1 MAISGYDK
9 KTLGKAAPGVVLKKE
24 EAAKTNPEPKK
35 YDGGLMELER
45 AYTLAI
51 NQLAHGAVEAALDNL
66 KIIDSSVA
74 NESKFI
80 YFADLTSVAT
90 AANKYSPSFWA
101 DLELWRPGGVYV
113 SLDRLDLFY
122 NADLVTTGEAFDL
135 QQSYASL
142 LAKHKLAGF
151 TFDVPDVKIKD
162 EYVWDINN
170 ISVLKASNAVELY
183 KKLLPTL
190 NQEKGTK
197 MENNNNNQTNNQ
209 EQQETQEKVVE
220 ATTASTTDTT
230 NTGTANEAANTVT
243 APAVTD
249 TFLGLETDTWKKIGW
264 GAAAVGVAAAVGYGA
279 YAFFSEDG
287 GTVTDGTSGAPC
299 FE

>member
-35 YDGGLMELER
+35 YDGGRMELER

-66 KIIDSSVA
+66 KIIDSSLA

-80 YFADLTSVAT
+80 FFADLTSVAA
-90 AANKYSPSFWA
+90 AANKYSPSLWA
-101 DLELWRPGGVYV
+101 DLEIWRPAGIYV

-122 NADLVTTGEAFDL
+122 NADLVTTGEAFDI

-162 EYVWDINN
+162 EYKWDTNN
-170 ISVLKASNAVELY
+170 IAVLKASNAVELY
-183 KKLLPTL
+183 KKLLPSLL
-190 NQEKGTK
+190 NKGQN
-197 MENNNNNQTNNQ
+197 MENNQTNNQ
-209 EQQETQEKVVE
+209 NINNEQQEQKQEQKVVE
-220 ATTASTTDTT
+220 ATTASTTETGADT
-230 NTGTANEAANTVT
+230 EAANTTT

-249 TFLGLETDTWKKIGW
+249 TFMGLETDTWKKIGW
-264 GAAAVGVAAAVGYGA
+264 GAAAIGVAAAVGYGA

-299 FE
+299 F

>member
-1 MAISGYDK
+1 MAISGYD

-51 NQLAHGAVEAALDNL
+51 NQLAHGAVESALDSL
-66 KIIDSSVA
+66 KFIDDNVA
-74 NESKFI
+74 KESKFI
-80 YFADLTSVAT
+80 YFADLTGVAG

-101 DLELWRPGGVYV
+101 DLEIWRPAGIYV

-122 NADLVTTGEAFDL
+122 NADLVTTGEAFDI

-142 LAKHKLAGF
+142 LAKHRLAGF

-162 EYVWDINN
+162 EYVWDSNN
-170 ISVLKASNAVELY
+170 VAVLKASNTVELY
-183 KKLLPTL
+183 KKLLPSLL
-190 NQEKGTK
+190 NKGSK
-197 MENNNNNQTNNQ
+197 MEN
-209 EQQETQEKVVE
+209 QETQTQASTTTKEEKVVE
-220 ATTASTTDTT
+220 ATTASTT
-230 NTGTANEAANTVT
+230 TGAANEAANTDT

-249 TFLGLETDTWKKIGW
+249 NTFLGLETETWKKIGW

-287 GTVTDGTSGAPC
+287 GTVSDGTSGTPC
-299 FE
+299 F

>member
-51 NQLAHGAVEAALDNL
+51 NQLAHGAIEAALDNL

-80 YFADLTSVAT
+80 YFADLTSVA
-90 AANKYSPSFWA
+90 AEANKYSPSFWA
-101 DLELWRPGGVYV
+101 DLEIWRPAGVYI

-122 NADLVTTGEAFDL
+122 NADLVVTGEAFDL

-142 LAKHKLAGF
+142 LAKHRLAGF

-190 NQEKGTK
+190 NQEKGQT
-197 MENNNNNQTNNQ
+197 MENQNINNNQ
-209 EQQETQEKVVE
+209 ETQTQEEVVE
-220 ATTASTTDTT
+220 ATTASTTE
-230 NTGTANEAANTVT
+230 TGAASEAANTVT

-249 TFLGLETDTWKKIGW
+249 TFMGLETDTWKKIGW
-264 GAAAVGVAAAVGYGA
+264 GAAAIGVAAAVGYGA

-299 FE
+299 F

>member
-24 EAAKTNPEPKK
+24 EAAKTDPEPKK
-35 YDGGLMELER
+35 YDGGFGELER

-51 NQLAHGAVEAALDNL
+51 NQLAHGAVESALDSL
-66 KIIDSSVA
+66 KFIDDA
-74 NESKFI
+74 LAKESKFV
-80 YFADLTSVAT
+80 YFADLTSVAA

-101 DLELWRPGGVYV
+101 DLEIWRPAGVYV

-162 EYVWDINN
+162 EYVWDRNN

-197 MENNNNNQTNNQ
+197 MENQNINNQ
-209 EQQETQEKVVE
+209 ETQQQQQQQEEEKVVE
-220 ATTASTTDTT
+220 ATTASTT
-230 NTGTANEAANTVT
+230 NTGAANEAAKTDT

-249 TFLGLETDTWKKIGW
+249 TFLGLETETWKKIGW
-264 GAAAVGVAAAVGYGA
+264 GTAAVGVVAAVGYGA

-287 GTVTDGTSGAPC
+287 GTVNDGTSGAPC
-299 FE
+299 F

>member
-24 EAAKTNPEPKK
+24 EAAKEVEQVKAPDP
-35 YDGGLMELER
+35 LELER

-51 NQLAHGAVEAALDNL
+51 NQLAHGAVESAMNNL
-66 KIIDSSVA
+66 KIIDDSVA
-74 NESKFI
+74 KDSGFVS
-80 YFADLTSVAT
+80 FADLTAVAA

-101 DLELWRPGGVYV
+101 DLEIWRPAGVYV

-122 NADLVTTGEAFDL
+122 NADLISTGEAFDI

-142 LAKHKLAGF
+142 LAKHRLVGF

-162 EYVWDINN
+162 EYVWDSNN
-170 ISVLKASNAVELY
+170 VAVLKASNTVELY

-190 NQEKGTK
+190 NQEKGSK
-197 MENNNNNQTNNQ
+197 MENQNINNQNNQ
-209 EQQETQEKVVE
+209 ETKQEEKVVE
-220 ATTASTTDTT
+220 ATTASTT
-230 NTGTANEAANTVT
+230 NTGAAEAANNTTT
-243 APAVTD
+243 APAVTE
-249 TFLGLETDTWKKIGW
+249 TFLGLETETWKKIGW

-287 GTVTDGTSGAPC
+287 GTVSDGTSGTPC
-299 FE
+299 F

>member
-24 EAAKTNPEPKK
+24 QAAKTNPEPKK
-35 YDGGLMELER
+35 YDGGLMEIER

-51 NQLAHGAVEAALDNL
+51 NQLAHGAVESALDSL
-66 KIIDSSVA
+66 KFIDDSLA
-74 NESKFI
+74 KESKFV
-80 YFADLTSVAT
+80 YFADLTSVAA

-101 DLELWRPGGVYV
+101 DLELWRPAGIYV

-122 NADLVTTGEAFDL
+122 NADLVVTGEAFDI

-142 LAKHKLAGF
+142 LAKHRLAGF

-162 EYVWDINN
+162 EYVWDRNN
-170 ISVLKASNAVELY
+170 VAVLKASNTVELY

-197 MENNNNNQTNNQ
+197 MENQNINNQ
-209 EQQETQEKVVE
+209 ESQTQQEEKVVE
-220 ATTASTTDTT
+220 ATTASTT
-230 NTGTANEAANTVT
+230 NTGAAEAANTNETNET

-249 TFLGLETDTWKKIGW
+249 TFMGLETDTWKKIGW
-264 GAAAVGVAAAVGYGA
+264 GAAAIGVAAAVGYGA

-287 GTVTDGTSGAPC
+287 GSVTDGTSGAPC
-299 FE
+299 F

>member
-24 EAAKTNPEPKK
+24 EAAKEVEQVKAPDP
-35 YDGGLMELER
+35 LELER

-51 NQLAHGAVEAALDNL
+51 NQLAHGAVESAMNNL
-66 KIIDSSVA
+66 KIIDNSVA
-74 NESKFI
+74 KDSGFV
-80 YFADLTSVAT
+80 YFADLTAVAA

-101 DLELWRPGGVYV
+101 DLEIWRPAGVYV

-122 NADLVTTGEAFDL
+122 NADLISTGEAFDL

-162 EYVWDINN
+162 EYKWDSSNVA
-170 ISVLKASNAVELY
+170 VLKASNAVELY

-190 NQEKGTK
+190 NKGQN
-197 MENNNNNQTNNQ
+197 MENNNNNNQTNNQ

-264 GAAAVGVAAAVGYGA
+264 GAAAIGVAAAVGYGA

-287 GTVTDGTSGAPC
+287 GTVSDGTSGAPC
-299 FE
+299 F

>member
-24 EAAKTNPEPKK
+24 EAAKEVEQVKAPDP
-35 YDGGLMELER
+35 LELER

-51 NQLAHGAVEAALDNL
+51 NQLAHGAVESAMNNL
-66 KIIDSSVA
+66 KIIDDSVA
-74 NESKFI
+74 KDSGFV
-80 YFADLTSVAT
+80 YFADLTAVAA

-101 DLELWRPGGVYV
+101 DLEIWRPAGVYV

-122 NADLVTTGEAFDL
+122 NADLISTGEAFDL

-142 LAKHKLAGF
+142 LAKHRLAGF

-162 EYVWDINN
+162 EYVWDSNN
-170 ISVLKASNAVELY
+170 VTVLKASNTVELY

-190 NQEKGTK
+190 NQEKGSK
-197 MENNNNNQTNNQ
+197 MENNINN
-209 EQQETQEKVVE
+209 QQETQTQTQEEKVVE
-220 ATTASTTDTT
+220 ATTASTTE
-230 NTGTANEAANTVT
+230 TGAASEAANNTTT

-249 TFLGLETDTWKKIGW
+249 TFMGLETDTWKKIGW
-264 GAAAVGVAAAVGYGA
+264 GAAAIGVAAAVGYGA

-287 GTVTDGTSGAPC
+287 GTVSDGTSGAPC
-299 FE
+299 F

>member
-1 MAISGYDK
+1 MAISGYD

-35 YDGGLMELER
+35 YDGGRMEIDR

-51 NQLAHGAVEAALDNL
+51 NQLAHGAVESALDSL
-66 KIIDSSVA
+66 KFIDDA
-74 NESKFI
+74 LAKESKFV
-80 YFADLTSVAT
+80 YFADLTGVAA

-101 DLELWRPGGVYV
+101 DLEIWRPAGIYV

-122 NADLVTTGEAFDL
+122 NADLVTTGEAFDI

-142 LAKHKLAGF
+142 LAKHRLVGF

-162 EYVWDINN
+162 EYKWDSSN
-170 ISVLKASNAVELY
+170 IAVLKASNTVELY
-183 KKLLPTL
+183 KKLLPSL
-190 NQEKGTK
+190 LKGQN
-197 MENNNNNQTNNQ
+197 MENINNQNINNQ
-209 EQQETQEKVVE
+209 ETQQEEKVVE
-220 ATTASTTDTT
+220 ATTASTTTT
-230 NTGTANEAANTVT
+230 TGAAEAANNTTT

-249 TFLGLETDTWKKIGW
+249 TFMGLETDTWKKIGW
-264 GAAAVGVAAAVGYGA
+264 GAAAIGVAAAVGYGA

-287 GTVTDGTSGAPC
+287 GTVSDGTSGAPC
-299 FE
+299 F

>member
-35 YDGGLMELER
+35 YDGGLMEIER

-51 NQLAHGAVEAALDNL
+51 NQLAHGAVESALDSL
-66 KIIDSSVA
+66 KFIDDSLA
-74 NESKFI
+74 KESKFV
-80 YFADLTSVAT
+80 YFADLTAVTA

-101 DLELWRPGGVYV
+101 DLEIWRPAGIYV

-162 EYVWDINN
+162 EYVWDSNN
-170 ISVLKASNAVELY
+170 VAVLKASNTVELY
-183 KKLLPTL
+183 KKLLPSLL
-190 NQEKGTK
+190 NKGQN
-197 MENNNNNQTNNQ
+197 MENQNINNNNNQ
-209 EQQETQEKVVE
+209 ETQETVVE
-220 ATTASTTDTT
+220 ATTASTTE
-230 NTGTANEAANTVT
+230 TGAASEAANNTTT

-249 TFLGLETDTWKKIGW
+249 TFMGLETDTWKKIGW
-264 GAAAVGVAAAVGYGA
+264 GAAAIGVAAAVGYGA

-287 GTVTDGTSGAPC
+287 GTVSDGTSGAPC
-299 FE
+299 F

>member
-24 EAAKTNPEPKK
+24 EAAKEVEQVKAPDP
-35 YDGGLMELER
+35 LELER

-51 NQLAHGAVEAALDNL
+51 NQLAHGAVESAMNNL
-66 KIIDSSVA
+66 KIIDDSVA
-74 NESKFI
+74 KDSGFV
-80 YFADLTSVAT
+80 YFADLTAVAA

-101 DLELWRPGGVYV
+101 DLEIWRPAGVYV

-122 NADLVTTGEAFDL
+122 NADLISTGEAFDL

-162 EYVWDINN
+162 EYKWDTNN
-170 ISVLKASNAVELY
+170 IAVLKASNAVELY

-190 NQEKGTK
+190 NKGQN
-197 MENNNNNQTNNQ
+197 MENQNINNNQET
-209 EQQETQEKVVE
+209 QQEEKVVE
-220 ATTASTTDTT
+220 ATTASTT
-230 NTGTANEAANTVT
+230 NTGAAEAANNTTT

-249 TFLGLETDTWKKIGW
+249 TFMGLETDTWKKIGW
-264 GAAAVGVAAAVGYGA
+264 GAAAIGVAAAVGYGA

-287 GTVTDGTSGAPC
+287 GTVSDGTSGAPC
-299 FE
+299 F

>member
-24 EAAKTNPEPKK
+24 EAAKEVEQVKAPDP
-35 YDGGLMELER
+35 LELER

-51 NQLAHGAVEAALDNL
+51 NQLAHGAVESAMNNL
-66 KIIDSSVA
+66 KIIDDSVA
-74 NESKFI
+74 KDSGFV
-80 YFADLTSVAT
+80 YFADLTAVAA

-101 DLELWRPGGVYV
+101 DLEIWRPAGVYV

-122 NADLVTTGEAFDL
+122 NADLISTGEAFDL

-162 EYVWDINN
+162 EYVWDSNN
-170 ISVLKASNAVELY
+170 VAVLKASNTVELY
-183 KKLLPTL
+183 KKLLPSL
-190 NQEKGTK
+190 LKGQN
-197 MENNNNNQTNNQ
+197 MENINNQNINNQ
-209 EQQETQEKVVE
+209 EEKVVE
-220 ATTASTTDTT
+220 ATTASTTTT
-230 NTGTANEAANTVT
+230 TGAAEAANTVT

-249 TFLGLETDTWKKIGW
+249 TFMGLETETWKKIGW

-287 GTVTDGTSGAPC
+287 GTVSDGTSGAPC
-299 FE
+299 F

>member
-51 NQLAHGAVEAALDNL
+51 NQLAHGAIEAALDNL

-80 YFADLTSVAT
+80 YFADLTSVAA

-162 EYVWDINN
+162 EYVWDSNN
-170 ISVLKASNAVELY
+170 VAVLKASNAVELY

-197 MENNNNNQTNNQ
+197 MENQNINNQNNQ
-209 EQQETQEKVVE
+209 ETQQEEKVVE
-220 ATTASTTDTT
+220 VTTASTT
-230 NTGTANEAANTVT
+230 NTGAAEAANNTTT

-249 TFLGLETDTWKKIGW
+249 TFMGLETDTWKKIGW
-264 GAAAVGVAAAVGYGA
+264 GAAAIGVAAAVGYGA
-279 YAFFSEDG
+279 YTFFSEDG
-287 GTVTDGTSGAPC
+287 GTVSDGTSGAPC
-299 FE
+299 F

>member
-1 MAISGYDK
+1 MAISGYD

-24 EAAKTNPEPKK
+24 VAKTEVEQVQAP
-35 YDGGLMELER
+35 DILELER
-45 AYTLAI
+45 AYTLAL
-51 NQLAHGAVEAALDNL
+51 NQLAHGAIEKALETL
-66 KIIDSSVA
+66 KVIDA
-74 NESKFI
+74 NRTETGFW
-80 YFADLTSVAT
+80 YFADLTGVAG

-101 DLELWRPGGVYV
+101 DLEIWRPAGIYV

-162 EYVWDINN
+162 EYVWDSNN
-170 ISVLKASNAVELY
+170 VAVLKASNTVELY

-190 NQEKGTK
+190 NQEKGK
-197 MENNNNNQTNNQ
+197 NMENQNINNNQ
-209 EQQETQEKVVE
+209 ETQTQEEKVVE
-220 ATTASTTDTT
+220 ATTTSTTDTGAAT
-230 NTGTANEAANTVT
+230 EAANNTTT

-249 TFLGLETDTWKKIGW
+249 TFLGLETETWKKIGW

-287 GTVTDGTSGAPC
+287 GTVSDGTSGAPC
-299 FE
+299 F

>member
-24 EAAKTNPEPKK
+24 EAAKEVEQVKAPDP
-35 YDGGLMELER
+35 LELER

-51 NQLAHGAVEAALDNL
+51 NQLAHGAVESAMNNL
-66 KIIDSSVA
+66 KIIDDSVA
-74 NESKFI
+74 KDSGFV
-80 YFADLTSVAT
+80 YFADLTAVAA

-101 DLELWRPGGVYV
+101 DLEIWRPAGVYV

-122 NADLVTTGEAFDL
+122 NADLISTGEAFDL

-162 EYVWDINN
+162 EYKWDSSNVA
-170 ISVLKASNAVELY
+170 VLKASNTVELY
-183 KKLLPTL
+183 KKLLPSLL
-190 NQEKGTK
+190 NKGQN
-197 MENNNNNQTNNQ
+197 MENQNINNNNQ
-209 EQQETQEKVVE
+209 ETQETVVE
-220 ATTASTTDTT
+220 ATTASTT
-230 NTGTANEAANTVT
+230 TGAATEAANNTTT
-243 APAVTD
+243 APAVTE
-249 TFLGLETDTWKKIGW
+249 TFMGLETDTWKKIGW
-264 GAAAVGVAAAVGYGA
+264 GAAAIGVAAAVGYGA

-287 GTVTDGTSGAPC
+287 GTVSDGTSGAPC
-299 FE
+299 F

>member
-24 EAAKTNPEPKK
+24 EAAKNNPEPKK
-35 YDGGLMELER
+35 YDGGLMEIDR

-51 NQLAHGAVEAALDNL
+51 NQLAHGAVESALDSL
-66 KIIDSSVA
+66 KFIDDSLA
-74 NESKFI
+74 KESKFV
-80 YFADLTSVAT
+80 YFADLTSVAA

-101 DLELWRPGGVYV
+101 DLELWRPAGIYV

-122 NADLVTTGEAFDL
+122 NADLVVTGEAFDI

-142 LAKHKLAGF
+142 LAKHRLAGF

-162 EYVWDINN
+162 EYKWDRSNVA
-170 ISVLKASNAVELY
+170 VLKASNTVELY

-190 NQEKGTK
+190 NQEKGQT
-197 MENNNNNQTNNQ
+197 MENQNINNNQETQ
-209 EQQETQEKVVE
+209 QQEEKVVE
-220 ATTASTTDTT
+220 ATTASTT
-230 NTGTANEAANTVT
+230 EAGAAETANTVT

-249 TFLGLETDTWKKIGW
+249 TFLGLETETWKKIGW

-299 FE
+299 F

>member
-1 MAISGYDK
+1 MAISGYD

-24 EAAKTNPEPKK
+24 AAKTEVEQVQAP
-35 YDGGLMELER
+35 DILELER
-45 AYTLAI
+45 AYTLAL
-51 NQLAHGAVEAALDNL
+51 NQLAHGAIEKALETL
-66 KIIDSSVA
+66 KVIDA
-74 NESKFI
+74 NRTETGFW
-80 YFADLTSVAT
+80 YFADLTGVAG

-101 DLELWRPGGVYV
+101 DLEIWRPAGIYV

-162 EYVWDINN
+162 EYVWDSNN
-170 ISVLKASNAVELY
+170 VAVLKASNTVELY
-183 KKLLPTL
+183 KKLLPSLL
-190 NQEKGTK
+190 NKGQN
-197 MENNNNNQTNNQ
+197 MENQQ
-209 EQQETQEKVVE
+209 QQQQEEEKVVE
-220 ATTASTTDTT
+220 ATTASTT
-230 NTGTANEAANTVT
+230 NTGAAEAANNTTT

-249 TFLGLETDTWKKIGW
+249 TFMGLETDTWKKIGW
-264 GAAAVGVAAAVGYGA
+264 GAAAIGVAAAVGYGA

-287 GTVTDGTSGAPC
+287 GSVTDGTSGAPC
-299 FE
+299 F

>member
-51 NQLAHGAVEAALDNL
+51 NQLAHGAIEAALDNL

-80 YFADLTSVAT
+80 YFADLTSVAA

-162 EYVWDINN
+162 EYVWDSNN
-170 ISVLKASNAVELY
+170 VAVLKASNTVELY

-197 MENNNNNQTNNQ
+197 MENQNINNNQESQTQ
-209 EQQETQEKVVE
+209 QEKVVE
-220 ATTASTTDTT
+220 ATTASTTE
-230 NTGTANEAANTVT
+230 TGAASEAANNTTT

-249 TFLGLETDTWKKIGW
+249 TFMGLETDTWKKIGW
-264 GAAAVGVAAAVGYGA
+264 GAAAIGVAAAVGYGA

-287 GTVTDGTSGAPC
+287 GTVSDGTSGAPC
-299 FE
+299 F

>member
-24 EAAKTNPEPKK
+24 EAAKEVEQVKAPDP
-35 YDGGLMELER
+35 LELER

-51 NQLAHGAVEAALDNL
+51 NQLAHGAVESAMNNL
-66 KIIDSSVA
+66 KIIDDSVA
-74 NESKFI
+74 KDSGFV
-80 YFADLTSVAT
+80 YFADLTAVAA

-101 DLELWRPGGVYV
+101 DLEIWRPAGVYV

-122 NADLVTTGEAFDL
+122 NADLVTTGEAFDI

-142 LAKHKLAGF
+142 LAKHRLVGF

-162 EYVWDINN
+162 EYVWDSNN
-170 ISVLKASNAVELY
+170 VAVLKASNTVELY

-190 NQEKGTK
+190 NQEKGSK
-197 MENNNNNQTNNQ
+197 MENQNINNNNNNNNQ
-209 EQQETQEKVVE
+209 ETQETVVE
-220 ATTASTTDTT
+220 ATTASTTTT
-230 NTGTANEAANTVT
+230 TGAAEAANNTDT

-249 TFLGLETDTWKKIGW
+249 TFMGLETDTWKKIGW
-264 GAAAVGVAAAVGYGA
+264 GAAAIGVAAAVGYGA
-279 YAFFSEDG
+279 YVFFSEDG
-287 GTVTDGTSGAPC
+287 GTVSDGTSGTPC
-299 FE
+299 F

>member
-24 EAAKTNPEPKK
+24 EAAKEVEQVKAPDP
-35 YDGGLMELER
+35 LELER

-51 NQLAHGAVEAALDNL
+51 NQLAHGAVESAMNNL
-66 KIIDSSVA
+66 KIIDDSVA
-74 NESKFI
+74 KDSGFV
-80 YFADLTSVAT
+80 YFADLTAVTA

-162 EYVWDINN
+162 EYVWDSNN
-170 ISVLKASNAVELY
+170 VAVLKASNTVELY
-183 KKLLPTL
+183 KKLLPSLL
-190 NQEKGTK
+190 NKGQN
-197 MENNNNNQTNNQ
+197 MENQNINNNNNNQ
-209 EQQETQEKVVE
+209 ETQETVVE
-220 ATTASTTDTT
+220 ATTASTTTT
-230 NTGTANEAANTVT
+230 TGAAEAANNTDT

-249 TFLGLETDTWKKIGW
+249 TFMGLETDTWKKIGW
-264 GAAAVGVAAAVGYGA
+264 GAAAIGVAAAVGYGA

-287 GTVTDGTSGAPC
+287 GTVSDGTSGAPC
-299 FE
+299 F

>member
-24 EAAKTNPEPKK
+24 EAAKEVEQVKAPDP
-35 YDGGLMELER
+35 LELER

-51 NQLAHGAVEAALDNL
+51 NQLAHGAVESAMNNL
-66 KIIDSSVA
+66 KIIDDSVA
-74 NESKFI
+74 KDSGFV
-80 YFADLTSVAT
+80 YFADLTAVAA

-162 EYVWDINN
+162 EYVWDSNN
-170 ISVLKASNAVELY
+170 VAVLKASNTVELY
-183 KKLLPTL
+183 KKLLPSLL
-190 NQEKGTK
+190 NKGQN
-197 MENNNNNQTNNQ
+197 MENQNINNQNNQ
-209 EQQETQEKVVE
+209 ETQQEEKVVE
-220 ATTASTTDTT
+220 ATTASTT
-230 NTGTANEAANTVT
+230 NTGAAEAANNTTT

-249 TFLGLETDTWKKIGW
+249 TFMGLETDTWKKIGW
-264 GAAAVGVAAAVGYGA
+264 GAAAIGVAAAVGYGA

-287 GTVTDGTSGAPC
+287 GTVSDGTSGAPC
-299 FE
+299 F

>member
-1 MAISGYDK
+1 MAISGYD

-24 EAAKTNPEPKK
+24 AAKTEVEQVQAP
-35 YDGGLMELER
+35 DILELER
-45 AYTLAI
+45 AYTLAL
-51 NQLAHGAVEAALDNL
+51 NQLAHGAIEKALETL
-66 KIIDSSVA
+66 KVIDA
-74 NESKFI
+74 NRTETGFW
-80 YFADLTSVAT
+80 YFADLTGVAG

-101 DLELWRPGGVYV
+101 DLEIWRPAGIYV

-162 EYVWDINN
+162 EYVWDSNN
-170 ISVLKASNAVELY
+170 VAVLKASNTVELY
-183 KKLLPTL
+183 KKLLPSLL
-190 NQEKGTK
+190 NKGQN
-197 MENNNNNQTNNQ
+197 MENQQ
-209 EQQETQEKVVE
+209 QQQQQQEEEKVVE
-220 ATTASTTDTT
+220 ATTASTT
-230 NTGTANEAANTVT
+230 NTGAAEAANNTTT

-249 TFLGLETDTWKKIGW
+249 TFMGLETDTWKKIGW
-264 GAAAVGVAAAVGYGA
+264 GAAAIGVAAAVGYGA

-287 GTVTDGTSGAPC
+287 GSVTDGTSGAPC
-299 FE
+299 F

>member
-24 EAAKTNPEPKK
+24 EAAKTNPEP
-35 YDGGLMELER
+35 MELER

-51 NQLAHGAVEAALDNL
+51 NQLAHGAIEAALDNL

-80 YFADLTSVAT
+80 YFADLTSVAA

-162 EYVWDINN
+162 EYVWDSNN
-170 ISVLKASNAVELY
+170 VAVLKASNTVELY
-183 KKLLPTL
+183 KKLLPSLL
-190 NQEKGTK
+190 NKGQN
-197 MENNNNNQTNNQ
+197 MENQNINNQNNQ
-209 EQQETQEKVVE
+209 ETQQEKVVE
-220 ATTASTTDTT
+220 ATTASTTTT
-230 NTGTANEAANTVT
+230 TGAANEAANTNT

-249 TFLGLETDTWKKIGW
+249 TFMGLETDTWKKIGW
-264 GAAAVGVAAAVGYGA
+264 GAAAIGVAAAVGYGA

-299 FE
+299 F

>member
-24 EAAKTNPEPKK
+24 EAAKEVEQVKAPDP
-35 YDGGLMELER
+35 LELER

-51 NQLAHGAVEAALDNL
+51 NQLAHGAVESAMNNL
-66 KIIDSSVA
+66 KIIDDSVA
-74 NESKFI
+74 KDSGFV
-80 YFADLTSVAT
+80 YFADLTAVAA

-101 DLELWRPGGVYV
+101 DLEIWRPAGVYV

-122 NADLVTTGEAFDL
+122 NADLISTGEAFDL

-162 EYVWDINN
+162 EYVWDSNN
-170 ISVLKASNAVELY
+170 VAVLKASNTVELY
-183 KKLLPTL
+183 KKLLPSLL
-190 NQEKGTK
+190 NKGQN
-197 MENNNNNQTNNQ
+197 MENQNINNQNNQ
-209 EQQETQEKVVE
+209 ETQQEKVVE
-220 ATTASTTDTT
+220 ATTASTTE
-230 NTGTANEAANTVT
+230 TGAASEAANNTTT

-249 TFLGLETDTWKKIGW
+249 TFMGLETDTWKKIGW
-264 GAAAVGVAAAVGYGA
+264 GAAAIGVAAAVGYGA

-287 GTVTDGTSGAPC
+287 GTVSDGTSGAPC
-299 FE
+299 F

>member
-35 YDGGLMELER
+35 YDGGPMELER

-51 NQLAHGAVEAALDNL
+51 NQLAHGAIEAALDNL

-80 YFADLTSVAT
+80 YFADLTSVAA

-162 EYVWDINN
+162 EYVWDSNN
-170 ISVLKASNAVELY
+170 VAVLKASNTVELY
-183 KKLLPTL
+183 KKLLPSLL
-190 NQEKGTK
+190 NKGQN
-197 MENNNNNQTNNQ
+197 MENQNINNQNNQ
-209 EQQETQEKVVE
+209 ETQQEKVVE
-220 ATTASTTDTT
+220 ATTASTTE
-230 NTGTANEAANTVT
+230 TGAASEAANTVT
-243 APAVTD
+243 AGAVTE
-249 TFLGLETDTWKKIGW
+249 TFLGLETETWKKIGW

-287 GTVTDGTSGAPC
+287 GTVSDGTSGAPC
-299 FE
+299 F

>member
-9 KTLGKAAPGVVLKKE
+9 KILGKAAPGVVLKKE

-80 YFADLTSVAT
+80 YFADLTSVAA

-101 DLELWRPGGVYV
+101 DLEIWRPAGIYV

-122 NADLVTTGEAFDL
+122 NADLVTTGEAFDI

-142 LAKHKLAGF
+142 LAKHRLVGF

-162 EYVWDINN
+162 EYVWDSNN
-170 ISVLKASNAVELY
+170 VAVLKASNTVELY

-190 NQEKGTK
+190 NQEKGSK
-197 MENNNNNQTNNQ
+197 MENQNINNNNQ
-209 EQQETQEKVVE
+209 ETQETVVE
-220 ATTASTTDTT
+220 ATTASTTTT
-230 NTGTANEAANTVT
+230 TGAAEAANNTDT

-249 TFLGLETDTWKKIGW
+249 TFMGLETDTWKKIGW
-264 GAAAVGVAAAVGYGA
+264 GAAAIGVAAAVGYGA

-287 GTVTDGTSGAPC
+287 GTVSDGTSGAPC
-299 FE
+299 F

>member
-1 MAISGYDK
+1 MAISGYEK
-9 KTLGKAAPGVVLKKE
+9 KTLGKAARGVVLKKE

-35 YDGGLMELER
+35 YDGGPMELER

-51 NQLAHGAVEAALDNL
+51 NQLAHGAIEAALDNL

-80 YFADLTSVAT
+80 YFADLTSVAA

-162 EYVWDINN
+162 EYVWDSNN
-170 ISVLKASNAVELY
+170 VAVLKASNTVELY
-183 KKLLPTL
+183 KKLLPSLL
-190 NQEKGTK
+190 NKGQN
-197 MENNNNNQTNNQ
+197 MENQNINNQNNQ
-209 EQQETQEKVVE
+209 ETQQEEKVVE
-220 ATTASTTDTT
+220 ATTASTT
-230 NTGTANEAANTVT
+230 NTGAAEAANNTTT

-249 TFLGLETDTWKKIGW
+249 TFMGLETDTWKKIGW
-264 GAAAVGVAAAVGYGA
+264 GAAAIGVAAAVGYGA

-287 GTVTDGTSGAPC
+287 GTVSDGTSGAPC
-299 FE
+299 F

>member
-51 NQLAHGAVEAALDNL
+51 NQLAHGAIEAALDNL

-80 YFADLTSVAT
+80 YFADLTSVAA

-101 DLELWRPGGVYV
+101 DLEIWRPAGVYI

-122 NADLVTTGEAFDL
+122 NADLVVTGEAFDL

-142 LAKHKLAGF
+142 LAKHRLAGF

-162 EYVWDINN
+162 EYIWDSSNVA
-170 ISVLKASNAVELY
+170 VLKASNTVELY

-190 NQEKGTK
+190 NQEKGQT
-197 MENNNNNQTNNQ
+197 MENTNNQ
-209 EQQETQEKVVE
+209 NNQETQQQEEKVVE
-220 ATTASTTDTT
+220 ATTASTTD
-230 NTGTANEAANTVT
+230 NGAAEAANNTTT

-249 TFLGLETDTWKKIGW
+249 TFMGLETDTWKKIGW
-264 GAAAVGVAAAVGYGA
+264 GAAAIGVAAAVGYGA

-299 FE
+299 F

>member
-24 EAAKTNPEPKK
+24 EAAKEVEQVKAPDP
-35 YDGGLMELER
+35 LELER

-51 NQLAHGAVEAALDNL
+51 NQLAHGAVESAMNNL
-66 KIIDSSVA
+66 KIIDDSVA
-74 NESKFI
+74 KDSGFV
-80 YFADLTSVAT
+80 YFADLTAVAA

-101 DLELWRPGGVYV
+101 DLEIWRPAGVYV

-122 NADLVTTGEAFDL
+122 NADLISTGEAFDL

-162 EYVWDINN
+162 EYKWDTNN
-170 ISVLKASNAVELY
+170 IAVLKASNAVELY

-190 NQEKGTK
+190 NKGQN
-197 MENNNNNQTNNQ
+197 MENNNNNNNQ
-209 EQQETQEKVVE
+209 ETQTQTQEEKVVE
-220 ATTASTTDTT
+220 ATTASTTE
-230 NTGTANEAANTVT
+230 TGAASEAANTVT

-287 GTVTDGTSGAPC
+287 GTVTDGTSGAP
-299 FE
+299 FF

>member
-24 EAAKTNPEPKK
+24 EAAKEVEQVKAPDP
-35 YDGGLMELER
+35 LELER

-51 NQLAHGAVEAALDNL
+51 NQLAHGAVESAMNNL
-66 KIIDSSVA
+66 KIIDDSVA
-74 NESKFI
+74 KDSGFV
-80 YFADLTSVAT
+80 YFADLTAVAA

-101 DLELWRPGGVYV
+101 DLEIWRPAGVYV

-122 NADLVTTGEAFDL
+122 NADLISTGEAFDL

-142 LAKHKLAGF
+142 LAKHRLAGF

-197 MENNNNNQTNNQ
+197 MENQNINNQ
-209 EQQETQEKVVE
+209 ESQTQQEKVVE
-220 ATTASTTDTT
+220 ATTASTTE
-230 NTGTANEAANTVT
+230 TGAASEAANTVT
-243 APAVTD
+243 APAVTE
-249 TFLGLETDTWKKIGW
+249 TFLGLETETWKKIGW

-287 GTVTDGTSGAPC
+287 GTVSDGTSGAPC
-299 FE
+299 F

>member
-35 YDGGLMELER
+35 YDGGPMELER

-51 NQLAHGAVEAALDNL
+51 NQLAHGAIEAALDNL

-80 YFADLTSVAT
+80 YFADLTSVAA

-162 EYVWDINN
+162 EYKWDTNN
-170 ISVLKASNAVELY
+170 IAVLKASNAVELY

-190 NQEKGTK
+190 NKGQN
-197 MENNNNNQTNNQ
+197 MENNNNNNQTNNQ
-209 EQQETQEKVVE
+209 QQQEEEKVVE
-220 ATTASTTDTT
+220 ATTASTT
-230 NTGTANEAANTVT
+230 TGAATEAANNTTT

-249 TFLGLETDTWKKIGW
+249 TFMGLETDTWKKIGW
-264 GAAAVGVAAAVGYGA
+264 GAAAIGVAAAVGYGA

-287 GTVTDGTSGAPC
+287 GTVSDGTSGTPC
-299 FE
+299 FS

>member
-24 EAAKTNPEPKK
+24 EAAKEVEQVKAPDP
-35 YDGGLMELER
+35 LELER

-51 NQLAHGAVEAALDNL
+51 NQLAHGAVESAMNNL
-66 KIIDSSVA
+66 KIIDDSVA
-74 NESKFI
+74 KDSGFV
-80 YFADLTSVAT
+80 YFADLTAVAA

-101 DLELWRPGGVYV
+101 DLEIWRPAGVYV

-122 NADLVTTGEAFDL
+122 NADLISTGEAFDI

-142 LAKHKLAGF
+142 LAKHRLVGF

-162 EYVWDINN
+162 EYVWDSNN
-170 ISVLKASNAVELY
+170 VAVLKASNTVELY

-190 NQEKGTK
+190 NQEKGSK
-197 MENNNNNQTNNQ
+197 MENQNINNQNNQ
-209 EQQETQEKVVE
+209 ETKQEEKVVE
-220 ATTASTTDTT
+220 ATTASTT
-230 NTGTANEAANTVT
+230 NTGAAEAANSTT
-243 APAVTD
+243 IAPAVTD
-249 TFLGLETDTWKKIGW
+249 TFMGLETDTWKKIGW
-264 GAAAVGVAAAVGYGA
+264 GAAAIGVAAAVGYGA

-287 GTVTDGTSGAPC
+287 GTVSDGTSGTPC
-299 FE
+299 F

>member
-35 YDGGLMELER
+35 YDGGVMEIER

-66 KIIDSSVA
+66 KIIDDA
-74 NESKFI
+74 LAKESKFV
-80 YFADLTSVAT
+80 YFADLTSVAA

-101 DLELWRPGGVYV
+101 DLEIWRPAGVYV

-122 NADLVTTGEAFDL
+122 NADLVTTGEAFDI

-162 EYVWDINN
+162 EYVWDRNN
-170 ISVLKASNAVELY
+170 VAVLKGSNTVELY
-183 KKLLPTL
+183 KKLLPIL
-190 NQEKGTK
+190 NQEKGQT
-197 MENNNNNQTNNQ
+197 MENQNINNNQETQ
-209 EQQETQEKVVE
+209 QQEEKVVE
-220 ATTASTTDTT
+220 ATTASTT
-230 NTGTANEAANTVT
+230 EAGGAETANTVT

-249 TFLGLETDTWKKIGW
+249 TFLGLETETWKKIGW

-299 FE
+299 F

>member
-9 KTLGKAAPGVVLKKE
+9 KTLGKAVPGVVLKKE

-80 YFADLTSVAT
+80 YFADLTSVAA

-101 DLELWRPGGVYV
+101 DLELWRPAGVYI

-122 NADLVTTGEAFDL
+122 NADLVVTGEAFDL

-142 LAKHKLAGF
+142 LAKHRLAGF

-162 EYVWDINN
+162 EYVWDSNN
-170 ISVLKASNAVELY
+170 VAVLKASNTVELY

-190 NQEKGTK
+190 NQEKGSK
-197 MENNNNNQTNNQ
+197 MENQNINNQNNQ
-209 EQQETQEKVVE
+209 ETQQEKVVE
-220 ATTASTTDTT
+220 ATTASTTE
-230 NTGTANEAANTVT
+230 TGAASEAANNTTT

-249 TFLGLETDTWKKIGW
+249 TFMGLETDTWKKIGW
-264 GAAAVGVAAAVGYGA
+264 GAAAIGVAAAVGYGA

-287 GTVTDGTSGAPC
+287 GTVSDGTSGAPC
-299 FE
+299 F